1 MEDMASPLPP
11 LDTTVEIVTPENI
24 AFRYRLAG
32 PFRRLPAFLIDVVIQ
47 VAVGVVV
54 AIGATLILGAVGL
67 PAVGLAM
74 AMVFYFVL
82 FWLYGGLFETF
93 WNGQTPGKRLLGIRV
108 LTLDGQPVNALQAIL
123 RNVLRI
129 VDAQPLCFFQVG
141 LWSAA
146 MTNRFQRLG
155 DLASGTMVV
164 VEEKGWLPGVTRIG
178 AAEAV
183 RLGALIPANFQASRS
198 LGLALAAYVQR
209 RTAFSP
215 GRRLEIARHV
225 AEPLRQRFQLPAGTD
240 LDMLL
245 CALYQRAFITDR
257 EDEAVVGGSPFQA
270 LQSPFAEVPPMPS
283 LQFLDAP

>member
-1 MEDMASPLPP
+1 MAARTAP

-32 PFRRLPAFLIDVVIQ
+32 PFRRLPALLVDVLIQ
-47 VAVGVVV
+47 VAAGVAVW
-54 AIGATLILGAVGL
+54 IGALLVLGVLGL
-67 PAVGLAM
+67 PGVGFAVAM
-74 AMVFYFVL
+74 ICWFAL

-108 LTLDGQPVNALQAIL
+108 ITLDGQPVNALQAVL

-129 VDAQPLCFFQVG
+129 VDAQPVVLFQVG
-141 LWSAA
+141 LWAVA
-146 MTNRFQRLG
+146 MNDRFQRLG
-155 DLASGTMVV
+155 DLACGTMVV
-164 VEEKGWLPGVTRIG
+164 VEERVRLPGVVRIG

-183 RLGALIPANFQASRS
+183 RLAGLIPPNYQVGRG
-198 LGLALAAYVQR
+198 LGLALAAYVER

-225 AEPLRQRFQLPAGTD
+225 GEPLRQKFQLPANTD

-245 CALYQRAFITDR
+245 CALYYRAFITDGR
-257 EDEAVVGGSPFQA
+257 DEAAPGDSPFQA
-270 LQSPFAEVPPMPS
+270 AQSPFSELPAVPF
-283 LQFLDAP
+283 LQLSDAP